1 MIKEKILVTDDD
13 SSVRMTLVNYL
24 SKLNYEVQVAE
35 DGNDAFQK
43 IQKEKPPFNLL
54 ITDLDMPGMGGQSLI
69 QQVKDLYPDLVIMVI
84 SSHDESAVIIE
95 IMKLGV
101 FDYMVKPVKR
111 EELLLKAKRAMEAS
125 LLRRDKIIY
134 EKEKTLRLENQINW
148 FNYKEQAKSNDTF
161 SQDAVKQNLFTNL
174 KTHLGQ
180 GMGFGLLTSIGEMIL
195 MCPKNQDGEYLVSSE
210 IVDILKVNAD
220 YARGVL
226 NYFGSIEKIFQEGI
240 ALQKFGIDMVYNI
253 TSQVTNKQLENAS
266 SRKLKIVISENNLP
280 SHLFIRSNLTYF
292 QEVISELLI
301 NAIKYSQPDTL
312 ISVFFTIES
321 SKLKITIL
329 NKPFKYGNKEP
340 EGIKDEYINLIFEPF
355 FRIEK
360 SITEESLSLNYGLGL
375 TKVKMIL
382 QRMDA
387 TIQVS
392 NFNDYS
398 GNTPSLKVGFTISFP
413 IVS

>member
-1 MIKEKILVTDDD
+1 MSI
-13 SSVRMTLVNYL
+13 
-24 SKLNYEVQVAE
+24 
-35 DGNDAFQK
+35 F
-43 IQKEKPPFNLL
+43 L
-54 ITDLDMPGMGGQSLI
+54 I
-69 QQVKDLYPDLVIMVI
+69 
-84 SSHDESAVIIE
+84 
-95 IMKLGV
+95 
-101 FDYMVKPVKR
+101 
-111 EELLLKAKRAMEAS
+111 
-125 LLRRDKIIY
+125 
-134 EKEKTLRLENQINW
+134 
-148 FNYKEQAKSNDTF
+148 
-161 SQDAVKQNLFTNL
+161 
-174 KTHLGQ
+174 
-180 GMGFGLLTSIGEMIL
+180 
-195 MCPKNQDGEYLVSSE
+195 
-210 IVDILKVNAD
+210 
-220 YARGVL
+220 
-226 NYFGSIEKIFQEGI
+226 
-240 ALQKFGIDMVYNI
+240 
-253 TSQVTNKQLENAS
+253 
-266 SRKLKIVISENNLP
+266 ENNLP

-413 IVS
+413 IVSWCFTVNKLIAESSRSMVMLLHNRKNKNIGNKKYEYSRKT

>member
-13 SSVRMTLVNYL
+13 SSMRMTLVNYL

-43 IQKEKPPFNLL
+43 IQKEQPPYNLL

-69 QQVKDLYPDLVIMVI
+69 QQVKDLHPDLVIMVI
-84 SSHDESAVIIE
+84 SSHDESTVIIE

-161 SQDAVKQNLFTNL
+161 NQEAVKRNLFTNL

-195 MCPKNQDGEYLVSSE
+195 MCPKNQDGEYVVNSD

-226 NYFGSIEKIFQEGI
+226 NYFGSIEKIFEEGI
-240 ALQKFGIDMVYNI
+240 ALQKFGLDMVYNI
-253 TSQVTNKQLENAS
+253 TSQVSSKQSENAS
-266 SRKLKIVISENNLP
+266 SRKLKIVISESNLP

-292 QEVISELLI
+292 QEVIGELFI
-301 NAIKYSQPDTL
+301 NAIKYSQPETL

-329 NKPFKYGNKEP
+329 NKPIKYGNKEP

-360 SITEESLSLNYGLGL
+360 SITEESFSLNYGLGL

>member
-148 FNYKEQAKSNDTF
+148 FNYKEQAKS
-161 SQDAVKQNLFTNL
+161 
-174 KTHLGQ
+174 
-180 GMGFGLLTSIGEMIL
+180 II
-195 MCPKNQDGEYLVSSE
+195 CY
-210 IVDILKVNAD
+210 
-220 YARGVL
+220 R
-226 NYFGSIEKIFQEGI
+226 
-240 ALQKFGIDMVYNI
+240 
-253 TSQVTNKQLENAS
+253 
-266 SRKLKIVISENNLP
+266 SRANRR
-280 SHLFIRSNLTYF
+280 F
-292 QEVISELLI
+292 
-301 NAIKYSQPDTL
+301 
-312 ISVFFTIES
+312 
-321 SKLKITIL
+321 
-329 NKPFKYGNKEP
+329 
-340 EGIKDEYINLIFEPF
+340 
-355 FRIEK
+355 
-360 SITEESLSLNYGLGL
+360 
-375 TKVKMIL
+375 
-382 QRMDA
+382 
-387 TIQVS
+387 
-392 NFNDYS
+392 
-398 GNTPSLKVGFTISFP
+398 
-413 IVS
+413 